1 MDSINMKT
9 LALITILSV
18 FSMGLTSMAQANSKE
33 SYYTNQ
39 MANYAT
45 IIGRATACGS
55 DPTKEL
61 KKVGVWMDQWFD
73 ELNLSQKMR
82 ATYLNIFMEGTKH
95 HLLQQKSGNSPD
107 TCKSVQKAFRS
118 L

>member
-1 MDSINMKT
+1 MNIRSLVSI
-9 LALITILSV
+9 IFI
-18 FSMGLTSMAQANSKE
+18 FSMSISLGAQANSKE

-45 IIGRATACGS
+45 IIGRAAACGA
-55 DPTKEL
+55 DPTKEID
-61 KKVGVWMDQWFD
+61 KVAGWMDQWFD

-82 ATYLNIFMEGTKH
+82 ATYINIFMEGAKH

-107 TCKSVQKAFRS
+107 TCKSALKAFRS